1 MQERLFL
8 RKDALN
14 DLNLTERSQVSP
26 RKTMAK
32 LSTLK
37 DLYIEELKDLYSA
50 ETQIISGLPKMA
62 KKAKSPDLKAA
73 FTEHLEQTHGQV
85 ERLKQIFTALG
96 EKPTGKLCKGMQG
109 IQEEA
114 KELMA
119 EEAEDAVMDAGLI
132 SQAQHV
138 EHYEMAGYGSVI
150 AYAKLLGEKDAVAL
164 LQATLNEEKQ
174 TDASLYKLATQHI
187 NRDAK

>member
-164 LQATLNEEKQ
+164 LQATLKEEKQ